1 MMCLLAP
8 FPFFFFFLFFFFCNV
23 SHISVRACHPH
34 QILEETKSGAFDQR
48 FRAFALQ
55 AERQQLLSQ
64 GRGSSRRGWNR
75 ELRKANNTKR
85 KVLGLL
91 LQFWQSFYDEDSTA
105 VDQASAIIGEV
116 GSCVCVSGGVGWGGQ
131 PLLFQ
136 RL

>member
-1 MMCLLAP
+1 MP
-8 FPFFFFFLFFFFCNV
+8 FTC
-23 SHISVRACHPH
+23 
-34 QILEETKSGAFDQR
+34 QILEETKNGAFDQR

-85 KVLGLL
+85 KVLELL

-116 GSCVCVSGGVGWGGQ
+116 GLCVGVP
-131 PLLFQ
+131 PLSLSA
-136 RL
+136 LL